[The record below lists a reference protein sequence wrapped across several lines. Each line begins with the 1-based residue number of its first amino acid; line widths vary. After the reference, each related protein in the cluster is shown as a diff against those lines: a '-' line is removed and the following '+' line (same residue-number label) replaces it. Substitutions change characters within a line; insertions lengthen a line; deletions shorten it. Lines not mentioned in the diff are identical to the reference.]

1 MQKTISTGQQ
11 PVYPD
16 IGQLKQDIL
25 ECARREGFQKETD
38 ALLRM
43 LEKPQQ
49 ETEVDLILRE
59 INAPQSP
66 EDDSLLP
73 TRDGEQT
80 ASSGKPARHLVMAVM
95 LFVFSILL
103 ISAAVVIS
111 LGAGGNSAEPIPSEP
126 VSLCDTGSD
135 GGYMLG
141 IDGESLTVFYNVPF
155 PIRSTSCLNMT
166 GNCFWPASHC
176 LTKMLFA
183 RRLKTTPPKLE
194 SYCLFDQLSFRL
206 CCAPVRREPSGYR
219 QSIRQDLPQP
229 NFQVLHPIFNQL
241 FSRMR

>member
-43 LEKPQQ
+43 LEKSQQ

-80 ASSGKPARHLVMAVM
+80 ASSGKPARHLMMAVM

-141 IDGESLTVFYNVPF
+141 IDGESLAVYYNGVLQ
-155 PIRSTSCLNMT
+155 RSI
-166 GNCFWPASHC
+166 
-176 LTKMLFA
+176 
-183 RRLKTTPPKLE
+183 
-194 SYCLFDQLSFRL
+194 SYPVNQLSEYDREL
-206 CCAPVRREPSGYR
+206 LLAGIPLSDENAVRQAIEDYTS
-219 QSIRQDLPQP
+219 
-229 NFQVLHPIFNQL
+229 
-241 FSRMR
+241 